1 MLDFDKSD
9 VQHEV
14 NQYLYSSI
22 RNTIEI
28 NLHGFRTVPL
38 SPDRGAAPNT
48 TQIRLDNDTNT

>member
-22 RNTIEI
+22 RNAIET
-28 NLHGFRTVPL
+28 NLHGFRTV